1 MVEGDVF
8 PATGSMT
15 TRAIGPKLTVMCIVC
30 SMAGKTTRG
39 RASIHAIDMTGLA
52 GDSRVLTREG
62 ETRPAVIEIHVAPGT
77 GHMAAGAVRP
87 KLSIVLV
94 IFLVA

>member
-8 PATGSMT
+8 PAAGSMT
-15 TRAIGPKLTVMCIVC
+15 TRAILPKLTVMCIVC
-30 SMAGKTTRG
+30 GMAGKTTRG
-39 RASIHAIDMTGLA
+39 RASIHAVDMTGLA

-62 ETRPAVIEIHVAPGT
+62 ETRPAVIEIHIPPAARV
-77 GHMAAGAVRP
+77 MALSAVRS
-87 KLSIVLV
+87 KLTFVLV

>member
-39 RASIHAIDMTGLA
+39 RASIHAVDMTGLA
-52 GDSRVLTREG
+52 SDSYVLTCEC
-62 ETRPAVIEIHVAPGT
+62 ETRPAVIKIYISP
-77 GHMAAGAVRP
+77 AARIMTLSTIRP
-87 KLSIVLV
+87 KLTLVQV

>member
-30 SMAGKTTRG
+30 SMAGKTTR
-39 RASIHAIDMTGLA
+39 RRTRLDVGL
-52 GDSRVLTREG
+52 L
-62 ETRPAVIEIHVAPGT
+62 
-77 GHMAAGAVRP
+77 AVR
-87 KLSIVLV
+87 
-94 IFLVA
+94 VALLR